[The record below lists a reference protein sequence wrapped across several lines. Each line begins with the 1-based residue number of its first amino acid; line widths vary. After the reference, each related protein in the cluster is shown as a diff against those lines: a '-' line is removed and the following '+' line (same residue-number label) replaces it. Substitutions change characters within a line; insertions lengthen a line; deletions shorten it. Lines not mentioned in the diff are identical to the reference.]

1 MRESFPRSLCSSA
14 SSADN
19 LINRIRRNFRDALTP
34 EKWKMSSA
42 NGAPLPFDRARQS
55 SRAQGISFLTHAA
68 VIAAMALMA
77 MHPFKTAKTPDIG
90 AARVLERLRFP
101 SHFSSSTAPAPDP
114 GAGSGGSHVEISTT
128 AGNLVPLRSIQLV
141 RPSLPPKQDVR
152 MPVPPTIFDPAAAP
166 VLIPV

>member
-1 MRESFPRSLCSSA
+1 MRESFPRSLFSSA

-42 NGAPLPFDRARQS
+42 NGAPLHLLPFDRARQS

-68 VIAAMALMA
+68 VIAALALMA

-101 SHFSSSTAPAPDP
+101 SHFSSSTAPAPEDRK
-114 GAGSGGSHVEISTT
+114 STRLNSSHGYISYAVFCLKKKTHR
-128 AGNLVPLRSIQLV
+128 LVS
-141 RPSLPPKQDVR
+141 
-152 MPVPPTIFDPAAAP
+152 
-166 VLIPV
+166 